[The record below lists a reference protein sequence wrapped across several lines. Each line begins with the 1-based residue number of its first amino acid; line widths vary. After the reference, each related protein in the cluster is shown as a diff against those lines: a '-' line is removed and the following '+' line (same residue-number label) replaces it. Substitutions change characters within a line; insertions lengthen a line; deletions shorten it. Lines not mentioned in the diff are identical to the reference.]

1 MKKLND
7 KLNETIAEVT
17 ERIGGRSAA
26 ARGEYLERTR
36 RRKLTEPARG
46 KLSCS
51 NLAHVLAAAGED
63 KPRLQQP
70 VPNIGIV
77 TAYNDMLSA
86 HQPYE
91 NYPEVIRAA
100 ARLAGATA
108 QVAGGVPAM
117 CDGVT
122 QGRAG
127 MELSLFSRDVIALAT
142 GVALSHE
149 AFDSALLLG
158 ICDKIV
164 PGLFIG
170 AAAFGQLPII
180 FTPGGPMPSGIANK
194 AKAEVRQRFAEGKA
208 SRDELLAVEMG
219 SYHNAGTCTFYGTA
233 NSNQMLMELMGL
245 HVPGAAFVNPNTP
258 LRHALTVAA
267 TQRAA
272 ATTALGQ
279 DYLPFVEVIDERS
292 FVNAIVGLM
301 ATGGSTNHVIHLVAM
316 ARAVGLTVTWDDM
329 ADISRVTPL
338 LARVYP
344 NGEADVNQFHAAGGM
359 GFVVRELLDA
369 GLAHADVMTIWGPGL
384 PAYAREPFLDAN
396 RLVWRDAPAKSLDEA
411 ILRPA
416 EKPFSAEGG
425 LKLLRGNLGRSV
437 IKTSAV
443 DPKYWHI
450 TAPARVFESQEGLAE
465 ALKQGIEGDFIAV
478 VRGQGPR
485 ANGMPELHKLIP
497 ALSGLLARGRRVA
510 IVTDG
515 RMSGASGKVP
525 AAIHLTPEAATGGP
539 ISRLRD
545 GDVIEL
551 DAAAGVLEV
560 RVDAATLQAREPV
573 LPQAM
578 DAAFGVGRELFTRLR
593 EGVTPPDEGAS
604 IL

>member
-1 MKKLND
+1 MTQKLND
-7 KLNETIAEVT
+7 VVAEVT

-26 ARGEYLERTR
+26 SRGEYLERTR
-36 RRKLTEPARG
+36 KRKLVEPARG
-46 KLSCS
+46 KLACA
-51 NLAHVLAAAGED
+51 NLAHVLAASGED
-63 KPRLQQP
+63 KARLQTP
-70 VPNIGIV
+70 IPNIGVV
-77 TAYNDMLSA
+77 TSYNDMLSA
-86 HQPYE
+86 HQPFE
-91 NYPEVIRAA
+91 SYPEVIRAA
-100 ARLAGATA
+100 ARMAGATA

-142 GVALSHE
+142 AVSLSHE

-170 AAAFGQLPII
+170 AASFGQLPII
-180 FTPGGPMPSGIANK
+180 FVPGGPMPTGNIANK
-194 AKAEVRQRFAEGKA
+194 QKAEVRQRYAEGLA
-208 SRDELLAVEMG
+208 TRDELLSAEMN

-233 NSNQMLMELMGL
+233 NSNQMLMEMMGL

-272 ATTALGQ
+272 ATSALGQ

-316 ARAVGLTVTWDDM
+316 ARACGLTITWEDM
-329 ADISRVTPL
+329 ADLSRVTPL

-359 GFVVRELLDA
+359 AFVVRELIDA
-369 GLAHADVMTIWGPGL
+369 GLAHENVNTVWGPGL
-384 PAYAREPFLDAN
+384 RAYAKEPFLEGGK
-396 RLVWRDAPAKSLDEA
+396 LVWRDGAAQSAEEK
-411 ILRPA
+411 ILRSA
-416 EKPFSAEGG
+416 SNPFSADGG
-425 LKLLRGNLGRSV
+425 LKLLRGNLGKSV

-443 DPKYWHI
+443 DPKYWEI
-450 TAPARVFESQEGLAE
+450 TAPARVFESQESLAA
-465 ALKQGIEGDFIAV
+465 ALKAGIEGDFIAV

-497 ALSGLLARGRRVA
+497 ALSGLMARGRRVA

-525 AAIHLTPEAATGGP
+525 SAIHLTPEAAADGP

-545 GDVIEL
+545 GDIIRL
-551 DAAAGVLEV
+551 DAQAGVLEAQ
-560 RVDAATLQAREPV
+560 VDAATFAARDPV
-573 LPQAM
+573 KPEVM
-578 DAAFGVGRELFTRLR
+578 ETTFGVGRELFTRLR
-593 EGVTPPDEGAS
+593 EGATPADEGAS

>member
-1 MKKLND
+1 MKKLNE
-7 KLNETIAEVT
+7 KIAEVT

-36 RRKLTEPARG
+36 RRKLSEPARG

-208 SRDELLAVEMG
+208 TRDELLAVEMG

-292 FVNAIVGLM
+292 FLNAIVGLM

-359 GFVVRELLDA
+359 GFVVRELLEA

-384 PAYAREPFLDAN
+384 AAYAREPFLDAN

-465 ALKQGIEGDFIAV
+465 ALQQGIDGDFIAV

-545 GDVIEL
+545 GDVIDL

-560 RVDAATLQAREPV
+560 RVDAATLAAREPV
-573 LPQAM
+573 MPQAM
-578 DAAFGVGRELFTRLR
+578 DATFGVGRELFTRLR
-593 EGVTPPDEGAS
+593 EGVTAADEGAS
-604 IL
+604 LL

>member
-1 MKKLND
+1 
-7 KLNETIAEVT
+7 
-17 ERIGGRSAA
+17 
-26 ARGEYLERTR
+26 
-36 RRKLTEPARG
+36 
-46 KLSCS
+46 
-51 NLAHVLAAAGED
+51 
-63 KPRLQQP
+63 
-70 VPNIGIV
+70 
-77 TAYNDMLSA
+77 
-86 HQPYE
+86 
-91 NYPEVIRAA
+91 
-100 ARLAGATA
+100 
-108 QVAGGVPAM
+108 
-117 CDGVT
+117 
-122 QGRAG
+122 

-142 GVALSHE
+142 AVSLSHE
-149 AFDSALLLG
+149 AFDGALLLG

-170 AAAFGQLPII
+170 AASFGQLPII
-180 FTPGGPMPSGIANK
+180 FVPGGPMPTGNIANK
-194 AKAEVRQRFAEGKA
+194 QKAEVRQRYAEGLA
-208 SRDELLAVEMG
+208 TRDELLSAEMN

-233 NSNQMLMELMGL
+233 NSNQMLMEMMGL
-245 HVPGAAFVNPNTP
+245 HVPGSAFVNPNTP

-267 TQRAA
+267 TQRVA

-279 DYLPFVEVIDERS
+279 DYLPFVEVVDERS

-316 ARAVGLTVTWDDM
+316 ARACGLAITWDDM
-329 ADISRVTPL
+329 ADISHVTPL

-359 GFVVRELLDA
+359 AFVVRELIEA
-369 GLAHADVMTIWGPGL
+369 GLAHGEVMTVWGPGL
-384 PAYAREPFLDAN
+384 AGFSKEPFLQDG
-396 RLVWRDAPAKSLDEA
+396 RLVWRDGAEKSHDEN

-416 EKPFSAEGG
+416 SNPFSADGG

-443 DPKYWHI
+443 DPKYWDI
-450 TAPARVFESQEGLAE
+450 TAPARVFESQEQMSA
-465 ALKQGIEGDFIAV
+465 ALKAGIDGDFIAV

-497 ALSGLLARGRRVA
+497 ACSALMAKGRRVA

-525 AAIHLTPEAATGGP
+525 SAIHLTPEAAADGP

-545 GDVIEL
+545 GDIIRL
-551 DAAAGVLEV
+551 DARAGVLEV
-560 RVDAATLQAREPV
+560 QVDAATLQAREIIKPESNDT
-573 LPQAM
+573 AY
-578 DAAFGVGRELFTRLR
+578 GVGRELFTRLR
-593 EGVTPPDEGAS
+593 GGATAADEGAS

>member
-1 MKKLND
+1 
-7 KLNETIAEVT
+7 
-17 ERIGGRSAA
+17 
-26 ARGEYLERTR
+26 
-36 RRKLTEPARG
+36 
-46 KLSCS
+46 
-51 NLAHVLAAAGED
+51 
-63 KPRLQQP
+63 
-70 VPNIGIV
+70 
-77 TAYNDMLSA
+77 
-86 HQPYE
+86 
-91 NYPEVIRAA
+91 
-100 ARLAGATA
+100 
-108 QVAGGVPAM
+108 M

-142 GVALSHE
+142 AVSLSHE

-170 AAAFGQLPII
+170 AASFGQLPII
-180 FTPGGPMPSGIANK
+180 FVPGGPMPTGNIANK
-194 AKAEVRQRFAEGKA
+194 QKAEVRQRYAEGLA
-208 SRDELLAVEMG
+208 TRDELLTAEMN

-233 NSNQMLMELMGL
+233 NSNQMLMEIMGL

-267 TQRAA
+267 VQRAA
-272 ATTALGQ
+272 AASALGPN
-279 DYLPFVEVIDERS
+279 YLPFVEVVDERS

-316 ARAVGLTVTWDDM
+316 ARACGLTITWEDM

-359 GFVVRELLDA
+359 AFVVRELIGAGLVHENVMTVWGA
-369 GLAHADVMTIWGPGL
+369 GLA
-384 PAYAREPFLDAN
+384 AYTREPFLDGGK
-396 RLVWRDAPAKSLDEA
+396 LVWREGATQSHDEK

-416 EKPFSAEGG
+416 SQPFSADGG
-425 LKLLRGNLGRSV
+425 LKLLRGNLGKSV

-443 DPKYWHI
+443 DPKYWEI
-450 TAPARVFESQEGLAE
+450 TAPARVFESQEALAA
-465 ALKQGIEGDFIAV
+465 ALQSGIEGDFIAV

-497 ALSGLLARGRRVA
+497 ALSGLMAKGRRVA

-525 AAIHLTPEAATGGP
+525 SAIHLTPEAASDGP
-539 ISRLRD
+539 ISRLRN
-545 GDVIEL
+545 GDIIRL
-551 DAAAGVLEV
+551 DAIAGVLEAQ
-560 RVDAATLQAREPV
+560 VDAATLAARDPV
-573 LPQAM
+573 KPDLFDPTY
-578 DAAFGVGRELFTRLR
+578 GVGRELFTRLR
-593 EGVTPPDEGAS
+593 EGATPADEGAS

>member
-1 MKKLND
+1 MSTPKLND
-7 KLNETIAEVT
+7 VVAEVT

-36 RRKLTEPARG
+36 KRKLVEPARG
-46 KLSCS
+46 KLACA
-51 NLAHVLAAAGED
+51 NLAHVLAASGED
-63 KPRLQQP
+63 KARLQQAI
-70 VPNIGIV
+70 PNIGVV
-77 TAYNDMLSA
+77 TSYNDMLSA
-86 HQPYE
+86 HQPFE
-91 NYPEVIRAA
+91 SYPEVIRAA

-142 GVALSHE
+142 AVALSHE

-170 AAAFGQLPII
+170 AASFGQLPIL
-180 FTPGGPMPSGIANK
+180 FVPGGPMPTGNIANK
-194 AKAEVRQRFAEGKA
+194 QKAEVRQRYAEGLA
-208 SRDELLAVEMG
+208 TRDELLSAEMN

-233 NSNQMLMELMGL
+233 NSNQLLMEMMGL

-272 ATTALGQ
+272 ATTALGP

-316 ARAVGLTVTWDDM
+316 ARACGLTITWEDM

-359 GFVVRELLDA
+359 AFVVRELIEA
-369 GLAHADVMTIWGPGL
+369 GLAHEDVNTVWGPGL
-384 PAYAREPFLDAN
+384 RAFAKEPFLDGGK
-396 RLVWRDAPAKSLDEA
+396 LVWRDGAARSAEEK

-416 EKPFSAEGG
+416 SNPFSADGG
-425 LKLLRGNLGRSV
+425 LKLLRGNLGKSV

-443 DPKYWHI
+443 DPKYWDI
-450 TAPARVFESQEGLAE
+450 TAPARVFESQESLAA
-465 ALKQGIEGDFIAV
+465 ALKAGIEGDFIAV

-497 ALSGLLARGRRVA
+497 ALSGLMAKGRRVA

-525 AAIHLTPEAATGGP
+525 SAIHLTPEAAADGP

-545 GDVIEL
+545 GDIIRL
-551 DAAAGVLEV
+551 DAAAGVLEAQ
-560 RVDAATLQAREPV
+560 VDAAVFAARTPIKPEV
-573 LPQAM
+573 M
-578 DAAFGVGRELFTRLR
+578 DITFGVGRELFTRLR
-593 EGVTPPDEGAS
+593 EGATPADEGAS